1 LTIPE
6 TLLVFVGIPAA
17 VIALIYGL
25 VYAGSAA
32 HSKRYRPGRPFNQA
46 AVWYVANKPGDAVR
60 GSSAHELG
68 AGSAAYAI
76 SGSTA
81 AGGTRSEGTQSGSS
95 TSTHATSGAH
105 AADDATTTAD
115 GTDDGTGLT
124 TVGYGETG
132 GASDSW

>member
-17 VIALIYGL
+17 VIALIYLL

-32 HSKRYRPGRPFNQA
+32 HSKRYRPGRPFNQS
-46 AVWYVANKPGDAVR
+46 AVWYIANKQGDAVR

-68 AGSAAYAI
+68 AGSAAHAL
-76 SGSTA
+76 SGSTDA
-81 AGGTRSEGTQSGSS
+81 GSTHAGGP
-95 TSTHATSGAH
+95 TSAQATSGAH
-105 AADDATTTAD
+105 AADDATAD
-115 GTDDGTGLT
+115 GTDDGGGLT